1 MPSKPRCEI
10 FNPDQVG
17 VYHCWNRVV
26 QRRHLF
32 GFDRLTGK
40 DYSYRKLWLKER
52 LQELAAVFA
61 IDFLEY
67 AILDNHLHLVLRNR
81 PDIVEQWDDREVAH
95 RWWVICPE
103 RKNADGSAAEP
114 TEPELLHFEQ
124 RAEEYRKRLSDISWV
139 MRLLCQPIARRAN
152 REDDV
157 DGRFFAKRFE
167 CNRLETEADIL
178 ACSLYVDLNAIHAGI
193 ANTPED
199 SEYTSAFDRIRAIGK
214 TAQPEVESPAKC
226 MIDDE
231 TQADTFLAPI
241 LLDESAAKYR
251 GIEEAAVSNPI
262 GAARTSNKGFL
273 PLTISHYLELLDCVG
288 RLVKT
293 GKQGHIPHG
302 LPPILCRLNLQMETI
317 VGSVMDFFG
326 SRSAFREVPMPG

>member
-1 MPSKPRCEI
+1 
-10 FNPDQVG
+10 
-17 VYHCWNRVV
+17 
-26 QRRHLF
+26 
-32 GFDRLTGK
+32 
-40 DYSYRKLWLKER
+40 
-52 LQELAAVFA
+52 
-61 IDFLEY
+61 
-67 AILDNHLHLVLRNR
+67 
-81 PDIVEQWDDREVAH
+81 
-95 RWWVICPE
+95 
-103 RKNADGSAAEP
+103 
-114 TEPELLHFEQ
+114 
-124 RAEEYRKRLSDISWV
+124 
-139 MRLLCQPIARRAN
+139 
-152 REDDV
+152 
-157 DGRFFAKRFE
+157 
-167 CNRLETEADIL
+167 
-178 ACSLYVDLNAIHAGI
+178 
-193 ANTPED
+193 
-199 SEYTSAFDRIRAIGK
+199 
-214 TAQPEVESPAKC
+214 

-317 VGSVMDFFG
+317 VGSVMEFFG